1 MAVLSCPPQRRP
13 GSEAQRETGIVPP
26 HLHFDEIRLLAT
38 RRTGIPLQL
47 EDMASRY
54 FSRVTVC
61 LLCGPK
67 FTQPFVT
74 HTPSVRR

>member
-1 MAVLSCPPQRRP
+1 MKSACWYAP
-13 GSEAQRETGIVPP
+13 GG
-26 HLHFDEIRLLAT
+26 H
-38 RRTGIPLQL
+38 PLQL
-47 EDMASRY
+47 EDITHHPEAVLFARQLHGRTAAY
-54 FSRVTVC
+54 FHMQVEHGLQVSRVTVC